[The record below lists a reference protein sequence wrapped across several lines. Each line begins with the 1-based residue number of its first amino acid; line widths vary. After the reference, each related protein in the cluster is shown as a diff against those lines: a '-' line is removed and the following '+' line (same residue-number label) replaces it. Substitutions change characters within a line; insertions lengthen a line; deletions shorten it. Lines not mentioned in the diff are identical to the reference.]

1 VAETGRSQT
10 SPQRFAGIR
19 DCVRV
24 LPAFWVALLCVCPS
38 SLHAAADPGLTFDP
52 TPLQLPQATK
62 GERRAPVAADLIQL
76 RDLRGIQMSPDG
88 EWIAFVVSQTNIL
101 SKSYRTGLFIVRR
114 DGSGLLNLGT
124 AGLAHWDFINQWLS
138 DPPLWSPDS
147 KSLFY
152 RYKDDRIWEVWK
164 WSLSTGPP
172 SQITHTAD
180 PVSSFSIA
188 PTGSSLVLTLDVR
201 DRLPIAVQDGG
212 ILYDGTLTG
221 WHGRPISEEFQM
233 ANHHKETWIHD
244 LSSGTEHQASE
255 GEVKQLGLV
264 NPSLPHVPASGE
276 MLRSKLSPDGKYV
289 AYQLYVDHPGTST
302 FSEYPIFVRALNGPD
317 RGIEVSSK
325 HYRTLDEYWWHHD
338 SRTLYYVDRETGN
351 PPTLMSV
358 GRDGEHRTQILT
370 TQDFLD
376 QFSFDNSGRYI
387 AMSRQT
393 SVVPPEV
400 TLGDAAT
407 GAVSVLVNLNPELD
421 SIDFGPAQRIEFSAR
436 SGEKFH
442 GHLILPVGYER
453 TKRYPLIITGYS
465 DTGEFLRGGTGDEYP
480 IQLFAANG
488 FVVLNFSV
496 AHNGLTIKPGD
507 FQTAILRLE
516 APLEG
521 MAAAIKYLDAHGII
535 DPSRVG
541 ITGLS
546 HGAEVLCYAISH
558 SDLFKAAIAS
568 GPPGD
573 DPYFFYMAGSAW
585 HEIFAKWGLGGWPEG
600 ASRTNWHKIAAMLN
614 ADRIDSPLLINAADS
629 EYLVGLGLVT
639 SLEQLR
645 KPVEMFIYPNELH
658 FKIQPKHRQEIY
670 ERNVDWFRFWLR
682 NEQDPAPSKTEEY
695 KRWHDLRLKYEHDRA
710 RPPG

>member
-1 VAETGRSQT
+1 
-10 SPQRFAGIR
+10 
-19 DCVRV
+19 
-24 LPAFWVALLCVCPS
+24 
-38 SLHAAADPGLTFDP
+38 
-52 TPLQLPQATK
+52 
-62 GERRAPVAADLIQL
+62 
-76 RDLRGIQMSPDG
+76 
-88 EWIAFVVSQTNIL
+88 
-101 SKSYRTGLFIVRR
+101 
-114 DGSGLLNLGT
+114 
-124 AGLAHWDFINQWLS
+124 
-138 DPPLWSPDS
+138 
-147 KSLFY
+147 
-152 RYKDDRIWEVWK
+152 
-164 WSLSTGPP
+164 
-172 SQITHTAD
+172 
-180 PVSSFSIA
+180 
-188 PTGSSLVLTLDVR
+188 
-201 DRLPIAVQDGG
+201 
-212 ILYDGTLTG
+212 
-221 WHGRPISEEFQM
+221 
-233 ANHHKETWIHD
+233 
-244 LSSGTEHQASE
+244 
-255 GEVKQLGLV
+255 
-264 NPSLPHVPASGE
+264 
-276 MLRSKLSPDGKYV
+276 LSPDGKYV

-442 GHLILPVGYER
+442 GHLVLPLGYER